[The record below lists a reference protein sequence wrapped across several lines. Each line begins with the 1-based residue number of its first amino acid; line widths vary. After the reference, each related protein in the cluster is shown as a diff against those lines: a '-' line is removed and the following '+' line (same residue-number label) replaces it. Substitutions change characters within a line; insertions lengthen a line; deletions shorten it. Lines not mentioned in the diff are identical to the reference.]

1 MSYSNLIDSNL
12 NKAFLLLKDLAKP
25 MTFTKT
31 VSADFN
37 FSTGAVDKV
46 TAAPVIIKVVAIE
59 EKKPKKNRKWLYIAA
74 SFIGFLLAGTF
85 FFNQKE
91 NTIESPENVVT
102 EKEIR
107 KDSVEKTIINTA
119 DSLQTRIA
127 VSENSSKETSNKKEN
142 QNQISNKTIQNK
154 SNSIAESSVIIK
166 NNPENQST
174 TNQPVITENPKKEN
188 TDQLLETAENK
199 VIAENSVKT
208 KKARVRIN
216 AADLLNQVDGE
227 LELSFREKVIT
238 KVNKNLQEVKVA
250 LSNRNQEEK
259 K

>member
-1 MSYSNLIDSNL
+1 MEPNNFEKDFREKL
-12 NKAFLLLKDLAKP
+12 NQREIEPSSRAWDRLDAML
-25 MTFTKT
+25 
-31 VSADFN
+31 S
-37 FSTGAVDKV
+37 
-46 TAAPVIIKVVAIE
+46 VAE

-107 KDSVEKTIINTA
+107 KDSVEKTIRNIA
-119 DSLQTRIA
+119 DSVKTQIA

-199 VIAENSVKT
+199 VIAENSMKT